1 MAPDDHGAD
10 VEGKEGLT
18 PTPPPSDRPPERQP
32 LARLTPRELE
42 VLRLV
47 ARGMTDREIGLALG
61 ISTRTVE
68 SHVAHLMQRLGVHD
82 RAEAVGA
89 YERSQSE

>member
-1 MAPDDHGAD
+1 M
-10 VEGKEGLT
+10 
-18 PTPPPSDRPPERQP
+18 PTPPPSEPPPEHP
-32 LARLTPRELE
+32 SSSRLTPREIE

-47 ARGMTDREIGLALG
+47 ARGLTDREIGAALG

-82 RAEAVGA
+82 RAAAVDA
-89 YERSQSE
+89 YRRGGGRL

>member
-1 MAPDDHGAD
+1 MPP
-10 VEGKEGLT
+10 
-18 PTPPPSDRPPERQP
+18 PTPPAAPDPPPDGKP

-42 VLRLV
+42 ILQLV

-61 ISTRTVE
+61 VSTRTVE

-82 RAEAVGA
+82 RAAAVEAF
-89 YERSQSE
+89 ERDRDT

>member
-1 MAPDDHGAD
+1 MPSSPLQERATSVPLPPAAPD
-10 VEGKEGLT
+10 
-18 PTPPPSDRPPERQP
+18 PPPERES

-42 VLRLV
+42 VLHLV

-68 SHVAHLMQRLGVHD
+68 SHVAHVLQRL
-82 RAEAVGA
+82 AVRSRSA
-89 YERSQSE
+89 AVEIFERNREE